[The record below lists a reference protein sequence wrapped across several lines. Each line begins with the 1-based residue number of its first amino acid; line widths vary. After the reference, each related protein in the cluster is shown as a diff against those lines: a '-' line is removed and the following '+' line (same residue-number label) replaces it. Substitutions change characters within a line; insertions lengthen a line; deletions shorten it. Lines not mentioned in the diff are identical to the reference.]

1 MTDVPD
7 PGVANEPT
15 NEELSALHEQLVEGA
30 DPTTPARLAELLVG
44 PLRRRFRG
52 FTGLDWDTVDS
63 TVGWSIAR
71 YLREPARFD
80 PARGGLLPYLWQDIR
95 GDLLNEVE
103 RGTVEVADGHESAEE
118 RPRRARR
125 EVPDSDAVEVER
137 DHRNPSVDEEVLD
150 AIDPYDLPPALVER
164 ARTELGRFD
173 QRDQALLD
181 LLGGR
186 VRETTPYAEV
196 LGIAHLDVDTQRR
209 EVKRHKDRLKAR
221 LEVIRANLTT
231 PR

>member
-1 MTDVPD
+1 M
-7 PGVANEPT
+7 
-15 NEELSALHEQLVEGA
+15 
-30 DPTTPARLAELLVG
+30 
-44 PLRRRFRG
+44 
-52 FTGLDWDTVDS
+52 
-63 TVGWSIAR
+63 
-71 YLREPARFD
+71 
-80 PARGGLLPYLWQDIR
+80 PYLWQDIR

-103 RGTVEVADGHESAEE
+103 RCTVAVADGHESAGE

-196 LGIAHLDVDTQRR
+196 LGIAHLGVDTQRR
-209 EVKRHKDRLKAR
+209 EVKRHRDRLKAR
-221 LEVIRANLTT
+221 LEVIRANLAT

>member
-1 MTDVPD
+1 MTDIPD
-7 PGVANEPT
+7 PGGTNDPT
-15 NEELSALHEQLVEGA
+15 NEELNELHAELVEGA

-52 FTGLDWDTVDS
+52 FKALDWETVDS
-63 TVGWSIAR
+63 TIGWSIAR
-71 YLREPARFD
+71 YLREPTRFN
-80 PARGGLLPYLWQDIR
+80 PARGGLLPYLWQDVR

-103 RGTVEVADGHESAEE
+103 RGTVAVTDGHESTGE

-137 DHRNPSVDEEVLD
+137 DHRNPPVDEEVLD
-150 AIDPYDLPPALVER
+150 AIDPYDLPPAVVER

-181 LLGGR
+181 LLGGQ

-196 LGIAHLDVDTQRR
+196 LGIGHLDLGAQRR

-221 LEVIRANLTT
+221 LEVIRANLTA